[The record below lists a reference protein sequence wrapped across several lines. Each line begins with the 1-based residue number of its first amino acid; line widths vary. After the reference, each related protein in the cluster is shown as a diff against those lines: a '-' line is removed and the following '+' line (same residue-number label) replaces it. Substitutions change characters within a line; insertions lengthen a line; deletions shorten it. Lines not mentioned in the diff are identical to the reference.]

1 MMLARFYSAFTA
13 VLAAVCVT
21 ISVNAQDRMYFVD
34 GFHGGVYGHYPLKT
48 YTDYMADQLEAHP
61 EWSI

>member
-34 GFHGGVYGHYPLKT
+34 GFHGGVYGH
-48 YTDYMADQLEAHP
+48 
-61 EWSI
+61 